1 MQRLDDFLDRFVHVY
16 AVFFLTRVREMA
28 DYVSKQDTPR
38 SGLRLTVCLPH
49 TDVQRAV
56 ETFLCDPRANHL
68 HRVFITL
75 RSRWNNECA
84 HSFGGLTRVFSGASA
99 RRADASAGTP
109 SWGEP
114 RLRGKP
120 FEIVYVLAHVQV
132 RMVRY
137 PLDRSLGCRGS

>member
-16 AVFFLTRVREMA
+16 AVFFLNRVREMA

-84 HSFGGLTRVFSGASA
+84 HSFGGLTWRLPARDCGQKTKVQCFTRV
-99 RRADASAGTP
+99 R
-109 SWGEP
+109 
-114 RLRGKP
+114 
-120 FEIVYVLAHVQV
+120 V
-132 RMVRY
+132 
-137 PLDRSLGCRGS
+137 DRH